1 MSDARDARRDGGWR
15 APTAL
20 VLGVL
25 AGVLAALTIL
35 PTVVPLTQRVA
46 GAEHEALLAQTIAA
60 SRAVAVLQERQPNLQ
75 AGLARRLGV
84 DGLTV
89 IDVKGNTVYT
99 DGAPPTA
106 AIAVLCPPGE
116 QPGRL
121 MTLQDERWA
130 VACEHVGTSLVISS
144 RKPGEDPT
152 KRLGSLVAA
161 LACMAGMSTAFGVL
175 QVLSPLSGI
184 KAGLEQVVSGE
195 RGVQVPSTGLAE
207 LDELVDRVNSAARA
221 IEDREDAIQ
230 GRLQVVQ
237 EMARVVAH
245 EIRNPLQAMEVQ
257 ISLIADEADPEERKF
272 YAKAIREE
280 VRSLESVVSRMMRG
294 GAHSPV
300 KATAPISAMLH
311 NLISFHRPNAKTRGV
326 RLEEGTMSH
335 VELEFDK
342 TLMARAIENL
352 LVNALAFVPQGH
364 GRIVVS
370 SFDTPTE
377 VVISVDDNGPGVS
390 PTIQGELGISPVTL
404 RPGGQGLGLIMV
416 KGVVAA
422 HDGSFEYARSELGG
436 ARFRI
441 HLPRPTSQK
450 G

>member
-175 QVLSPLSGI
+175 QVLSPLSG
-184 KAGLEQVVSGE
+184 
-195 RGVQVPSTGLAE
+195 P
-207 LDELVDRVNSAARA
+207 
-221 IEDREDAIQ
+221 
-230 GRLQVVQ
+230 
-237 EMARVVAH
+237 
-245 EIRNPLQAMEVQ
+245 
-257 ISLIADEADPEERKF
+257 
-272 YAKAIREE
+272 
-280 VRSLESVVSRMMRG
+280 
-294 GAHSPV
+294 GA
-300 KATAPISAMLH
+300 
-311 NLISFHRPNAKTRGV
+311 
-326 RLEEGTMSH
+326 
-335 VELEFDK
+335 
-342 TLMARAIENL
+342 
-352 LVNALAFVPQGH
+352 
-364 GRIVVS
+364 
-370 SFDTPTE
+370 
-377 VVISVDDNGPGVS
+377 
-390 PTIQGELGISPVTL
+390 
-404 RPGGQGLGLIMV
+404 GGQ
-416 KGVVAA
+416 
-422 HDGSFEYARSELGG
+422 R
-436 ARFRI
+436 
-441 HLPRPTSQK
+441 
-450 G
+450 